1 MLVKLS
7 PQCDAELE
15 IGIGGSFSTIL
26 VDAASRRDSEDTEE
40 T

>member
-1 MLVKLS
+1 MIVKFS

-15 IGIGGSFSTIL
+15 IDSCGSFSTIL
-26 VDAASRRDSEDTEE
+26 VDAASRRDWEDADE